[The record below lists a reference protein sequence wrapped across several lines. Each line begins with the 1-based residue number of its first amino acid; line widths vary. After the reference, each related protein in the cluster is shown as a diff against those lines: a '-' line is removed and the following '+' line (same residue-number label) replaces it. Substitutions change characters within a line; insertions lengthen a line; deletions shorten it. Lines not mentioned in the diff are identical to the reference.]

1 MFGGRAVLLAVLL
14 VGLAAC
20 GTGTQ
25 PFSKSSGGA
34 SGSGKT
40 PPPVTLVELKN
51 MPTDK
56 RQPLTD
62 LLVEAAAGH
71 DVAIVQGAFGDG
83 LRLDGA
89 FTLEATAGGAT
100 LGYEW
105 KLADPTG
112 KLLQSFS
119 GVEVE
124 PGAKAAGWAGIS
136 DKLLQQVATSTAQAL
151 AAKLAGMGYAVRA
164 ASLAPPSG
172 KLAAG
177 PEAATEIDYE
187 TLFGPRLSAAPSA
200 SPITTASL
208 ASVPSSSPLPR
219 PEPKPSPD
227 DPAAIKA
234 IALVSVTGSPGKG
247 DAEIRDAL
255 RSTLVD
261 AGWPVVARPE
271 RGALTIRGKITVAPP
286 KGETQ
291 RVALAW
297 SVSTADGKAL
307 GTVRQANDVAAGT
320 LDEGWGPMAA
330 PVARAAAEGLFD
342 LVDGLR

>member
-1 MFGGRAVLLAVLL
+1 MSGARAILVALLL
-14 VGLAAC
+14 VCLGAC

-25 PFSKSSGGA
+25 PFSKSSGPA

-40 PPPVTLVELKN
+40 PPPITLVEMKN
-51 MPTDK
+51 LPADR

-62 LLVEAAAGH
+62 MLVAAAAGH
-71 DVAIVQGAFGDG
+71 DIAIVQGAFGDG
-83 LRLDGA
+83 LRLDGV

-100 LGYEW
+100 IGFEW

-112 KLLQSFS
+112 KMLQTFS

-124 PGAKAAGWAGIS
+124 PGAKSSDWAGVS
-136 DKLLQQVATSTAQAL
+136 DKLLQQVATSTAGTL
-151 AAKLAGMGYAVRA
+151 AAKLASMGYAVRA

-177 PEAATEIDYE
+177 PEAAAEIDYE
-187 TLFGPRLSAAPSA
+187 TLFGPRLAVAPSA
-200 SPITTASL
+200 SPIVTASL
-208 ASVPSSSPLPR
+208 APDTAGAVPR
-219 PEPKPSPD
+219 PEPKPSAD
-227 DPAAIKA
+227 DPAAIRS
-234 IALVSVTGSPGKG
+234 IALLSVTGSPGRG
-247 DAEIRDAL
+247 NEELHEAL
-255 RSTLVD
+255 RTTLVE

-271 RGALTIRGKITVAPP
+271 QGSLTIRGKITVAPP

-291 RVALAW
+291 HVALAW
-297 SVSTADGKAL
+297 AVSTADGHPL
-307 GTVRQANDVAAGT
+307 GTVRQANDVAAGA
-320 LDEGWGPMAA
+320 LAAGWGPMAA